1 MKHQTIGKMIEHRF
15 EESAGSVAIRHRV
28 GNAWTDIAW
37 GALQERCE
45 NIATGLMTA
54 LEGDATLEPR
64 SAIAIL
70 GNTSADWIAC
80 DFACMVIGLRTVPV
94 YATLLPEEVGYLHTD
109 TESVIT
115 IVDDA
120 EQLAKVRQMRNG
132 FTFFDKAYGADLVKL
147 RHIVVIDP
155 TGVEPADDWESLSD
169 LEKRGAERKAE
180 LAAKRKE
187 WGDIPTRD
195 DVCTYTYTSGTTGP
209 PKGVIQTNN
218 NMLAIQEI
226 TEEAKGLFSYDVA
239 KDGLFLFLPLAHS
252 FGRLIEHASP
262 FHNVP
267 TVIATIPTLVQD
279 LGETRPGVFV
289 AAPRVFEKMKARIEG
304 AVSTAS
310 PTRQKLF
317 HWAVGVGLETVPYR
331 NTGQALPGF
340 LGLKARVADK
350 LVLSKLRG
358 RLGLDRTNIV
368 LSGSAPLSE
377 EVHSFFCALQLDV
390 LEGYGLTETCP
401 ALTVGRPGAV
411 KVGTVGQPLP
421 HIEIKIADDGEILAK
436 GPNITQGYLNR
447 PDATG
452 EAFNDDGWFHTGD
465 LGTMDSDG
473 FVKITGRKKELM
485 KTSGGKYIAPAKI
498 ENRIKNHTLIQEA
511 VTVADTRNY
520 ATALIA
526 IDEEELAIWADQRG
540 VAADPKGEAVLAEV
554 QKHVDGVNTTLAKYE
569 TIKYFR
575 IIPALTTDNGFL
587 TASLKVKRR
596 VVYSE
601 YADLIDDMYTQGAK
615 KG

>member
-1 MKHQTIGKMIEHRF
+1 
-15 EESAGSVAIRHRV
+15 
-28 GNAWTDIAW
+28 
-37 GALQERCE
+37 
-45 NIATGLMTA
+45 
-54 LEGDATLEPR
+54 
-64 SAIAIL
+64 
-70 GNTSADWIAC
+70 
-80 DFACMVIGLRTVPV
+80 
-94 YATLLPEEVGYLHTD
+94 
-109 TESVIT
+109 
-115 IVDDA
+115 
-120 EQLAKVRQMRNG
+120 
-132 FTFFDKAYGADLVKL
+132 
-147 RHIVVIDP
+147 
-155 TGVEPADDWESLSD
+155 
-169 LEKRGAERKAE
+169 
-180 LAAKRKE
+180 
-187 WGDIPTRD
+187 
-195 DVCTYTYTSGTTGP
+195 
-209 PKGVIQTNN
+209 
-218 NMLAIQEI
+218 
-226 TEEAKGLFSYDVA
+226 
-239 KDGLFLFLPLAHS
+239 
-252 FGRLIEHASP
+252 
-262 FHNVP
+262 
-267 TVIATIPTLVQD
+267 
-279 LGETRPGVFV
+279 
-289 AAPRVFEKMKARIEG
+289 MKARIEG